1 MAKPT
6 TIRIPEDLLNEIDQ
20 FVKESKLDRSAYLRE
35 VLQKGFFLDKQDRFL
50 KSYVRGELSQMEV
63 CQQLKWNPW
72 EFLTQLKARNLH
84 LNVALEDW
92 IDAAKLLP

>member
-35 VLQKGFFLDKQDRFL
+35 VLKKGFSADKQDRL
-50 KSYVRGELSQMEV
+50 LVKYTRGELSQMEV
-63 CQQLKWNPW
+63 CRELKWNPW
-72 EFLTQLKARNLH
+72 DFLAQLKARNLY

-92 IDAAKLLP
+92 IDAAELQS